1 MVVNFIE
8 IEDVHERFPEKWKEK
23 FSEVDWAETLFVC
36 RDINDSSYDTYE
48 ITSDDEIFGRKE
60 DGGLTKLTDFTAKL
74 EMSTGVILKEE
85 DYELDITAYFLRGD
99 LIQLKFVDAKFVDRE
114 TRIKIQKEFEDQI
127 EDIKE
132 KITNQQTKSDSVIY
146 RIWKAIVSVPLTAI
160 RYVLGFL
167 IKVCFFIEDLLT

>member
-8 IEDVHERFPEKWKEK
+8 VEDVHERFPEKWKEK
-23 FSEVDWAETLFVC
+23 FAEVDWAETLFISH
-36 RDINDSSYDTYE
+36 DINDSSYDTYE

-60 DGGLTKLTDFTAKL
+60 GGELTKLTDFTAKL

-85 DYELDITAYFLRGD
+85 DYELDVTAYFLRGD
-99 LIQLKFVDAKFVDRE
+99 LIQLKFIDAKFVDRE
-114 TRIKIQKEFEDQI
+114 TRIEIQKEFEDQI
-127 EDIKE
+127 ENIKK
-132 KITNQQTKSDSVIY
+132 KINSDQAKSDSIIY
-146 RIWKAIVSVPLTAI
+146 RIWKNLISIPLTAI